1 MISILGSD
9 RWLYLQLVIILITLG
24 LALYDLYTE
33 RIPNWINLVL
43 FGFMLMIGAQ
53 LNYLEMSAWLSNMAL
68 VTIISFG
75 LFLVGVLGGGDC
87 KYLMALSPVIQC
99 KVLFIALLIGMV
111 MFVAVYALKQ
121 LLLWVKHRQFTQV
134 PKLITG
140 KMPFLWAM
148 VPGLMAASLM
158 H

>member
-9 RWLYLQLVIILITLG
+9 QWLYLQLVIILITLG

-53 LNYLEMSAWLSNMAL
+53 INYLALSAWLFNMVL
-68 VTIISFG
+68 VTLISFG
-75 LFLVGVLGGGDC
+75 LFLIGALGGGDC
-87 KYLMALSPVIQC
+87 KYLMALSPVIQW
-99 KVLFIALLIGMV
+99 KVLFIALLMGMV
-111 MFVAVYALKQ
+111 LFVGVYALKQ
-121 LLLWVKHRQFTQV
+121 LLMWVKHRQFSQL
-134 PKLITG
+134 PKLVTG

-148 VPGLMAASLM
+148 VPGLMAVSLM